1 MCIIGYLLFH
11 LVPILQGSPL
21 SLQIEDT
28 AAASHFASSLTDD
41 LTTQGHIVSVIHQS
55 SSSNETDASSR
66 ARLACLI
73 SDLVFN
79 DYEDGEEGYFDKSFG
94 QAYTDRTEIN
104 WYVAVVVA

>member
-1 MCIIGYLLFH
+1 MCIIGYLLFY

-21 SLQIEDT
+21 SLQIEDA
-28 AAASHFASSLTDD
+28 AAASHFASSLTNDP
-41 LTTQGHIVSVIHQS
+41 TTQGHIVSVIRQS

-104 WYVAVVVA
+104 WYVVVVVA